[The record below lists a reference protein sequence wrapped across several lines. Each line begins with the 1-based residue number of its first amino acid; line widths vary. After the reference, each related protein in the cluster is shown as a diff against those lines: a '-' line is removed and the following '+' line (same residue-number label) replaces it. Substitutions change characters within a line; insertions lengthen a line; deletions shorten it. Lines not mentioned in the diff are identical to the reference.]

1 VLLAN
6 PALTLGQPTG
16 SIRRVSARTRSDAL
30 PVAGSGDR
38 GPDGESDASQEAVSF
53 EASLDNLESIV
64 DRLEEGDLPL
74 EAALAAF
81 EEGVALTRRCA
92 EKLEAAERRI
102 EVLVQENA
110 NWVTRPFEDS
120 EETE

>member
-1 VLLAN
+1 
-6 PALTLGQPTG
+6 
-16 SIRRVSARTRSDAL
+16 VSAHTRSDAL

-38 GPDGESDASQEAVSF
+38 GSDGESDASQEAVSF

-92 EKLEAAERRI
+92 EQLEAAERRI

>member
-1 VLLAN
+1 MLLPD
-6 PALTLGQPTG
+6 PALTLRQPTG
-16 SIRRVSARTRSDAL
+16 SIPRVTARTRSNAA
-30 PVAGSGDR
+30 PVAGSGD
-38 GPDGESDASQEAVSF
+38 GGADGESDASQEAVSF

-74 EAALAAF
+74 EAALVAF

-92 EKLEAAERRI
+92 ERLQAAERRI
-102 EVLVQENA
+102 ELLVQENA

>member
-1 VLLAN
+1 M
-6 PALTLGQPTG
+6 
-16 SIRRVSARTRSDAL
+16 
-30 PVAGSGDR
+30 
-38 GPDGESDASQEAVSF
+38 
-53 EASLDNLESIV
+53 

-81 EEGVALTRRCA
+81 EAGVALTRRCA
-92 EKLEAAERRI
+92 ARLEAAERRI

-110 NWVTRPFEDS
+110 NWVARPFEDS

>member
-1 VLLAN
+1 M
-6 PALTLGQPTG
+6 TLRRPTG
-16 SIRRVSARTRSDAL
+16 SIRRVSGRTRSDAL
-30 PVAGSGDR
+30 PVAGSGDG
-38 GPDGESDASQEAVSF
+38 GPDGESDASREAVSF
-53 EASLDNLESIV
+53 EASLVNLESIV

-92 EKLEAAERRI
+92 EQLQSAERRI

-110 NWVTRPFEDS
+110 NWVARPFEES